1 MNSYQWRELTRSGF
15 TKMNDQYVRNK
26 LKIVLLPFLHRGHW
40 TRISEPI
47 EGRLSYKPPIY
58 DINAPDLYIPLMA
71 FGTYLVLDVLSL
83 GLCGKN
89 GWLVFLQV
97 MLLEITLLSLGSGES
112 PLLDIVAYAGYANAG
127 LCLAVLCKTIWGYSY
142 YVLIP
147 RTCLCTGVFLV
158 KTMKRVLFAEAKSY
172 VTQAGIIRERTPLML

>member
-1 MNSYQWRELTRSGF
+1 
-15 TKMNDQYVRNK
+15 
-26 LKIVLLPFLHRGHW
+26 
-40 TRISEPI
+40 
-47 EGRLSYKPPIY
+47 
-58 DINAPDLYIPLMA
+58 MA

-89 GWLVFLQV
+89 GWLFFLQV
-97 MLLEITLLSLGSGES
+97 MLLEITLLSLGRGES

-147 RTCLCTGVFLV
+147 WTCLCTGVFLV
-158 KTMKRVLFAEAKSY
+158 SEFSLLKLGVM
-172 VTQAGIIRERTPLML
+172 TQAGIITS